1 MELKIYWT
9 DFAKKELRKNFKY
22 LKDNA
27 SLRVAKNE
35 TKKIVKET
43 RRLKKQPE
51 IGQLEELLADRKQ
64 NFRYLVHQT
73 YKIIY
78 WINEDE
84 NQVEIIDI
92 FDTQQHPIK
101 IKRNK

>member
-9 DFAKKELRKNFKY
+9 DFAKKELQENFKY
-22 LKDNA
+22 LKENA
-27 SLRVAKNE
+27 SLRVARKE
-35 TKKIVKET
+35 TQKIVKET

-51 IGQLEELLADRKQ
+51 IGQIEKLLSDRKQ
-64 NFRYLVHQT
+64 EFRYLVHQT

-78 WINEDE
+78 WINKEK
-84 NQVEIIDI
+84 NQVEIVDV

-101 IKRNK
+101 IQRSK

>member
-9 DFAKKELRKNFKY
+9 DFAKNELQENFKY
-22 LKDNA
+22 LKENA
-27 SLRVAKNE
+27 SLRVARKE
-35 TKKIVKET
+35 TQKIVKET

-51 IGQLEELLADRKQ
+51 IGQIEELLSDRKQ
-64 NFRYLVHQT
+64 EFRYLVHQT

-78 WINEDE
+78 WINKEK
-84 NQVEIIDI
+84 NQVEIVDV

-101 IKRNK
+101 IQRSK